1 MYCSACSSANLVQR
15 LLEETGYLAIVGAM
29 PNGEQRRA
37 NLRMLENYAEKYS
50 VSDNNSISGFIRF
63 IDKISASID
72 NLEQANQ
79 ISDSANVVRIM
90 TMHSSKGLEFPVCIL
105 ADCQKEFNRADIN
118 NKLVIHPSI
127 GIGLKRRD
135 IKTLREFDT
144 LSHSAVVLAMEKSL
158 KSEELRILYV
168 AMTRAKE
175 RLICVMSF
183 DDVATKLNSLSA
195 KILSGN
201 FMNSFAVYNCSSFA
215 DWILMTALRHPDSH
229 TLRERAGI
237 DSSVIINAD
246 FKLKIAVEKTNGI
259 IDDKISELQEVQV
272 NDELLRT
279 VEDRLSYKYKYA
291 PLGEVTA
298 KRAASH
304 LGRLY

>member
-1 MYCSACSSANLVQR
+1 
-15 LLEETGYLAIVGAM
+15 
-29 PNGEQRRA
+29 
-37 NLRMLENYAEKYS
+37 MLENYAEKYS